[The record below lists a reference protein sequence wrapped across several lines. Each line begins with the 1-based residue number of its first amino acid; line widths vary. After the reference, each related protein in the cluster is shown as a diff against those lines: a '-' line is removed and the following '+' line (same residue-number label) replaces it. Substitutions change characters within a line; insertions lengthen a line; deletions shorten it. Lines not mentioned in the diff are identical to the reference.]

1 MCPGRKGRGPA
12 YLKCRIITLFPEFF
26 TSPLSTGLMG
36 KAVTAGILDV
46 DIIDLRTY
54 SDDPHRRC
62 DDYTYGG
69 GSGMVLKPE
78 PLFRA
83 IDAAAGDAATVL
95 LTSPSGKV
103 LNQKMVKELYASKD
117 ICIVCGNYEGVDH
130 RVVASRVDYEVSLG
144 DYIISG
150 GEFAALVILDAVAR
164 YVPGFMSNSESL
176 LDESFED
183 GLLEYP
189 HYTRPEVC
197 EGIAVPDVL
206 MSGDHKRIDLWR
218 RGESIDKTR
227 SVRPDLY
234 REYLIRKIRG
244 E

>member
-1 MCPGRKGRGPA
+1 M
-12 YLKCRIITLFPEFF
+12 KCRIITLFPEFF
-26 TSPLSTGLMG
+26 ASPLSTGLMG
-36 KAVTAGILDV
+36 KAVTSGILDV
-46 DIIDLRTY
+46 DIIDLRAY
-54 SDDPHRRC
+54 SDDRHRRC

-83 IDAAAGDAATVL
+83 IDDTAGDAAMVV

-103 LNQKMVKELYASKD
+103 LDQEMVKHLYETKD

-130 RVVASRVDYEVSLG
+130 RVVESRVDYEVSLG

-164 YVPGFMSNSESL
+164 YAPGFMSNSESL
-176 LDESFED
+176 LDESFEN

-197 EGIAVPDVL
+197 EGMAVPEVL
-206 MSGDHKRIDLWR
+206 LSGDHKKIDLWR
-218 RGESIDKTR
+218 HAGSIDKTR
-227 SVRPDLY
+227 SIRPDLY
-234 REYLIRKIRG
+234 KEYLIRKIRG

>member
-1 MCPGRKGRGPA
+1 
-12 YLKCRIITLFPEFF
+12 LKCRIITLFPEFF
-26 TSPLSTGLMG
+26 ASPLSTGLMG
-36 KAVTAGILDV
+36 KAVTSGILDV
-46 DIIDLRTY
+46 DIIDLRAY
-54 SDDPHRRC
+54 SDDRHRRC

-83 IDAAAGDAATVL
+83 IDDTAGDAAMVV

-103 LNQKMVKELYASKD
+103 LDQEMVKHLYETKD

-130 RVVASRVDYEVSLG
+130 RVVESRVDYEVSLG

-164 YVPGFMSNSESL
+164 YAPGFMSNSESL
-176 LDESFED
+176 LDESFEN

-197 EGIAVPDVL
+197 EGMAVPEVL
-206 MSGDHKRIDLWR
+206 LSGDHKKIDLWR
-218 RGESIDKTR
+218 HAGSIDKTR
-227 SVRPDLY
+227 SIRPDLY
-234 REYLIRKIRG
+234 KEYLIRKIRG

>member
-1 MCPGRKGRGPA
+1 
-12 YLKCRIITLFPEFF
+12 
-26 TSPLSTGLMG
+26 MG
-36 KAVTAGILDV
+36 KAVTAGIIDV
-46 DIIDLRTY
+46 DIIDLRAY
-54 SDDPHRRC
+54 SDDRHRRC

-83 IDAAAGDAATVL
+83 IDASAGDAAAVI

-103 LNQKMVKELYASKD
+103 LDQEMVKRLYESRD

-164 YVPGFMSNSESL
+164 YAPGFMSNSESL
-176 LDESFED
+176 LDESFEN

-197 EGIAVPDVL
+197 EGMAVPEVL
-206 MSGDHKRIDLWR
+206 LSGDHKRIDLWR
-218 RGESIDKTR
+218 LERSIEKTR
-227 SVRPDLY
+227 SFRPDLY
-234 REYLIRKIRG
+234 KEYIIRKIRG

>member
-1 MCPGRKGRGPA
+1 
-12 YLKCRIITLFPEFF
+12 
-26 TSPLSTGLMG
+26 MG
-36 KAVTAGILDV
+36 KAVTSGILDV
-46 DIIDLRTY
+46 DIIDLRAY
-54 SDDPHRRC
+54 SDDRHRRC

-83 IDAAAGDAATVL
+83 IDDTAGDAAMVV

-103 LNQKMVKELYASKD
+103 LDQEMVKHLYETKD

-130 RVVASRVDYEVSLG
+130 RVVESRVDYEVSLG

-164 YVPGFMSNSESL
+164 YAPGFMSNSESL
-176 LDESFED
+176 LDESFEN

-197 EGIAVPDVL
+197 EGMAVPEVL
-206 MSGDHKRIDLWR
+206 LSGDHKKIDLWR
-218 RGESIDKTR
+218 HAGSIDKTR
-227 SVRPDLY
+227 SIRPDLY
-234 REYLIRKIRG
+234 KEYLIRKIRG

>member
-1 MCPGRKGRGPA
+1 
-12 YLKCRIITLFPEFF
+12 LKCRIITLFPEFF
-26 TSPLSTGLMG
+26 ASPLSTGLMG
-36 KAVTAGILDV
+36 KAVTSGILDV
-46 DIIDLRTY
+46 DIIDLRAY
-54 SDDPHRRC
+54 SDDRHRRC

-83 IDAAAGDAATVL
+83 IDDTAGDAAMVV

-103 LNQKMVKELYASKD
+103 LDQEMVKRLYETKD

-130 RVVASRVDYEVSLG
+130 RVVESRVDYEVSLG

-164 YVPGFMSNSESL
+164 YAPGFMSNSESL
-176 LDESFED
+176 LDESFEN

-197 EGIAVPDVL
+197 EGMAVPEVL
-206 MSGDHKRIDLWR
+206 LSGDHKKIDLWR
-218 RGESIDKTR
+218 HAGSIDKTR
-227 SVRPDLY
+227 SIRPDLY
-234 REYLIRKIRG
+234 KEYLIRKIRG

>member
-1 MCPGRKGRGPA
+1 M
-12 YLKCRIITLFPEFF
+12 KCRIITLFPEFF
-26 TSPLSTGLMG
+26 ASPLSTGLMG
-36 KAVTAGILDV
+36 KAVTSGILDV
-46 DIIDLRTY
+46 DIIDLRAY
-54 SDDPHRRC
+54 SDDRHRRC

-83 IDAAAGDAATVL
+83 IDDTAGDATTVV

-103 LNQKMVKELYASKD
+103 LDQEMVKRLYETKD

-130 RVVASRVDYEVSLG
+130 RVVESRVDYEVSLG

-164 YVPGFMSNSESL
+164 YAPGFMSNSESL
-176 LDESFED
+176 LDESFEN

-197 EGIAVPDVL
+197 EGMAVPEVL
-206 MSGDHKRIDLWR
+206 LSGDHKKIDLWR
-218 RGESIDKTR
+218 HAGSIDKTR
-227 SVRPDLY
+227 SIRPDLY
-234 REYLIRKIRG
+234 KEYLIRKIRG

>member
-1 MCPGRKGRGPA
+1 
-12 YLKCRIITLFPEFF
+12 
-26 TSPLSTGLMG
+26 MG
-36 KAVTAGILDV
+36 KAVTSGILDV
-46 DIIDLRTY
+46 DIIDLRAY
-54 SDDPHRRC
+54 SDDRHRRC

-83 IDAAAGDAATVL
+83 IDDTAGDATTVV

-103 LNQKMVKELYASKD
+103 LDQEMVKRLYETKD

-130 RVVASRVDYEVSLG
+130 RVVESRVDYEVSLG

-164 YVPGFMSNSESL
+164 YAPGFMSNSESL
-176 LDESFED
+176 LDESFEN

-197 EGIAVPDVL
+197 EGMAVPEVL
-206 MSGDHKRIDLWR
+206 LSGDHKKIDLWR
-218 RGESIDKTR
+218 HAGSIDKTR
-227 SVRPDLY
+227 SIRPDLY
-234 REYLIRKIRG
+234 KEYLIRKIRG